1 MSAESVRLL
10 YAGVP
15 KPVDSKKIAIV
26 LILVLLLPVY
36 SPVQAEQTI
45 GRDDF
50 GILQAMAD
58 ALNAE
63 AESGED
69 EFASNS
75 AEGILS
81 ALEARGREIGDG
93 DALLATDDIIGDIS
107 MRSTE
112 PLEPMLPKPYVYLT
126 DPTTHPEDWPNNL
139 LDTLFDPPSLSD
151 PLAIGINTYSLY
163 VNYSARNNGP
173 QYEAWDYGTFTGDV
187 LSFNG
192 AGLFENAIDIDG
204 DGNAD
209 VAVGLSILGL
219 GQQGDDLLEWKKV
232 VVIIHIESRSLILIN
247 PSKLKRN

>member
-69 EFASNS
+69 EFTQ
-75 AEGILS
+75 IL
-81 ALEARGREIGDG
+81 LKVFF
-93 DALLATDDIIGDIS
+93 
-107 MRSTE
+107 
-112 PLEPMLPKPYVYLT
+112 PL
-126 DPTTHPEDWPNNL
+126 
-139 LDTLFDPPSLSD
+139 
-151 PLAIGINTYSLY
+151 
-163 VNYSARNNGP
+163 
-173 QYEAWDYGTFTGDV
+173 
-187 LSFNG
+187 
-192 AGLFENAIDIDG
+192 
-204 DGNAD
+204 
-209 VAVGLSILGL
+209 
-219 GQQGDDLLEWKKV
+219 
-232 VVIIHIESRSLILIN
+232 
-247 PSKLKRN
+247 